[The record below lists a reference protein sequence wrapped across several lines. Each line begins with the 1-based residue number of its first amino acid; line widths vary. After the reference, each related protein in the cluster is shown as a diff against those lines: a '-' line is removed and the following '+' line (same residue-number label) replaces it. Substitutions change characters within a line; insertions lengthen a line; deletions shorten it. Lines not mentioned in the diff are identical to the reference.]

1 MSKFKIGDV
10 CFLKG
15 GSCALTVIALLG
27 RKSDDVEVMWF
38 TDLNEG
44 QRAVLSEAAVMT
56 EAELVAQN
64 QQHDLLSASGGPPFK
79 RCQ

>member
-27 RKSDDVEVMWF
+27 DNDVEIMWF
-38 TDLNEG
+38 TDMNEG
-44 QRAVLSEAAVMT
+44 QRAVLCEGALLTDNEAAS
-56 EAELVAQN
+56 
-64 QQHDLLSASGGPPFK
+64 QQEFLSATVPTG